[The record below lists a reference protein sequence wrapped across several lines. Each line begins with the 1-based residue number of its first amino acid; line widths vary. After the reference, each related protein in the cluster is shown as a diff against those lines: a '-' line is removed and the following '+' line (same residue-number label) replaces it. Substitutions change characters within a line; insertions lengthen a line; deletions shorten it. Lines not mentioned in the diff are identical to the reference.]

1 MAFASKIFNASFAR
15 EASGTILRSQQTQ
28 LQLLRDRLNQ
38 IAAQTRAETIV
49 NLQNQGAMQRT
60 GIQQE
65 GLNFRNALSAVSS
78 AQRQEAGFLNT
89 QRSDSAGLGID
100 PAGMQ
105 SVELL
110 ERISQRNLEI
120 EAEDDEIT
128 MALLLRE
135 QREDALK
142 FQSENDMILDP
153 DTLDNPEK
161 FAVFQQT
168 YAEKLAREAL
178 GESASFKL
186 DSNVMNMI
194 VAMGAEG
201 ADLIDGMYLEA
212 KQNNIPI
219 DPETDFR
226 MVVTKANSLNGE
238 NVVSGEMNALRIIDA
253 MDHTIISQTFI
264 GGNIPSGLD
273 AQMDENFEANMAN
286 VVEQLEAKHNDPS
299 FNAMIFGIAQK
310 TVAELLG
317 PSLINAE
324 SMTRT
329 VNNVATLRADQ
340 EVSDARADIL
350 RDQADPRPAQVEQFE
365 LSVSNTVQRILQG
378 DPEALPPL
386 PPAADPI
393 ATLQNYVQNVLTFS
407 MNSVGKIQGLDFLE
421 QEDYQAQIEKIQAL
435 IQELLSSPT
444 GGIPGIVR

>member
-1 MAFASKIFNASFAR
+1 M
-15 EASGTILRSQQTQ
+15 
-28 LQLLRDRLNQ
+28 
-38 IAAQTRAETIV
+38 
-49 NLQNQGAMQRT
+49 
-60 GIQQE
+60 
-65 GLNFRNALSAVSS
+65 
-78 AQRQEAGFLNT
+78 NT
-89 QRSDSAGLGID
+89 QRNEAAGLGID

-105 SVELL
+105 GVELL

-120 EAEDDEIT
+120 EAEKDEIT

-142 FQSENDMILDP
+142 FQSENGMILDS
-153 DTLDNPEK
+153 DALDNPEK

-168 YAEKLAREAL
+168 FAEQLARETL
-178 GESASFKL
+178 GESASFEL
-186 DSNVMNMI
+186 DSTVMKMI
-194 VAMGAEG
+194 VEMGAEG

-212 KQNNIPI
+212 QRNNIPI
-219 DPETDFR
+219 DPKTDFR
-226 MVVTKANSLNGE
+226 MAVTKASSLNGDD
-238 NVVSGEMNALRIIDA
+238 VVSGEMNALRIIDA

-378 DPEALPPL
+378 DPEALPPI